1 MSFLC
6 DVRHASSGLRIAMEQ
21 IAFSEAMK
29 ADALR
34 SANYARGLTQVLHVY
49 SALEIAIDSNE
60 RSQLAFAA
68 APTSTAPA
76 AAFLFS
82 VRGGKG
88 RLWQVGNQRRHRG
101 FV

>member
-1 MSFLC
+1 M
-6 DVRHASSGLRIAMEQ
+6 RQASSGLHIAMEQ
-21 IAFSEAMK
+21 TAFREAMT
-29 ADALR
+29 AYAIR
-34 SANYARGLTQVLHVY
+34 SANYARGLSQLLHVQRV
-49 SALEIAIDSNE
+49 LESAIDSNE

-82 VRGGKG
+82 VRAGKG